1 MFAIPPD
8 ATVHDVVPAVA
19 AEADAVADA
28 VPADQFEH
36 AYMFCAGFSSSAA
49 FGGSGIPVF
58 GVHADKPTN
67 IVTPDSF
74 LSRTVGYTPV
84 PDGAVNTSA
93 GIGVVL
99 AKPTGPPSPRRR
111 PAQAAQV

>member
-8 ATVHDVVPAVA
+8 ATVQLVVPAVA

-36 AYMFCAGFSSSAA
+36 AYTDCAGAGISSVA

-58 GVHADKPTN
+58 GVHADRPTN
-67 IVTPDSF
+67 IVPDGDSF
-74 LSRTVGYTPV
+74 FSRTVGYTPV
-84 PDGAVNTSA
+84 PDGARNTCA
-93 GIGVVL
+93 GSGVVL
-99 AKPTGPPSPRRR
+99 TKLTAAPSC
-111 PAQAAQV
+111 